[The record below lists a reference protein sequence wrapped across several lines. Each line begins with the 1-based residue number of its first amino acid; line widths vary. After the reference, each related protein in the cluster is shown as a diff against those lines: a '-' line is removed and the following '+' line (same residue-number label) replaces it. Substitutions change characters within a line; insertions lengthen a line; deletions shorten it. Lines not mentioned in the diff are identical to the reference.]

1 MIVYKHPKEM
11 QEAIARENREGKTV
25 GYVATMGFLHEG
37 HLSLIERARKENDL
51 VVLSIFVNPT
61 QFGPGED
68 FEDYPRDTERDLR
81 LAKEAGVDY
90 TFMPTRETM
99 YPTDAGIRIFPGE
112 MANVLCGASRPTHFD
127 GVLQVILKL
136 FHIVDPDYAYFGMK
150 DVQQLAIIESFVRDY
165 NFRTKIVRVPTYRE
179 EDGLAKSSRNVHL
192 MKREREEAP
201 ALYEALKRGKYA
213 LHEGKSKQEV
223 EAITKNWIEKN
234 TSGTVDYVS
243 LLAYP
248 QLTIPQEETEMFVL
262 ACAVHFSKTRL
273 IDNIIITR

>member
-1 MIVYKHPKEM
+1 MRVYEYPQEM
-11 QEAIARENREGKTV
+11 QEAVAREHREGKTV

-37 HLSLIERARKENDL
+37 HLSLIERAKQETDL

-61 QFGPGED
+61 QFGPDED
-68 FEDYPRDTERDLR
+68 FDEYPRDTERDLQ

-90 TFMPTRETM
+90 VFTPTPETM
-99 YPTDAGIRIFPGE
+99 YPTDAGIRILPGE

-136 FHIVDPDYAYFGMK
+136 LNIVDPDRAYFGMK
-150 DVQQLAIIESFVRDY
+150 DVQQLAIVESFVRDY

-192 MKREREEAP
+192 TEKERQEAP
-201 ALYEALKRGKYA
+201 ALYEALQHGERA
-213 LHEGKSKQEV
+213 LREGATVEEV
-223 EAITKNWIEKN
+223 ERVAKNWIEKN

-248 QLTIPQEETEMFVL
+248 QLTIPQKETETFVL

-273 IDNIIITR
+273 IDNVIIAR